1 MSEISSKVTD
11 AVSQTDVSVVAQS
24 PTINMGTTYLTSSHA
39 TGLMF
44 QNAVGNQ
51 QQQYSLFQ
59 SGTAKQISNL
69 YRKKSI
75 HEALRLAQQLQSE
88 S

>member
-1 MSEISSKVTD
+1 MSELSPEITD

-24 PTINMGTTYLTSSHA
+24 PAMNMGTTYLTSSHA

-51 QQQYSLFQ
+51 QQQYNLFQ
-59 SGTAKQISNL
+59 SGTAKQVKNI

-75 HEALRLAQQLQSE
+75 AEALRLVQQLQTE
-88 S
+88 I